1 MTNLDEDF
9 TNEEPTVLDRLVRPT
24 LGLLVII
31 DIVLG
36 GVAVFFPSVYM
47 RFIHPYAPPDTP
59 VYLLQ
64 RAGAVWL
71 GYLVV
76 QAIAFFWYI
85 DIPEWVL
92 VVGILRLIEV
102 PADALYVTVGS
113 GFGSFGRFG
122 LIVAPI
128 FNLIVGWMLV
138 RWYFRSGQLKA

>member
-1 MTNLDEDF
+1 MAKLAQDSVSYN
-9 TNEEPTVLDRLVRPT
+9 PTVLDRLVRPA
-24 LGLLVII
+24 LVLLVVI
-31 DIVLG
+31 DVVLG

-47 RFIHPYAPPDTP
+47 RFIHPYAAPDTP

-76 QAIAFFWYI
+76 QAIAVFWCI
-85 DIPEWVL
+85 DKPEWVL
-92 VVGILRLIEV
+92 VVGVLRLIEV
-102 PADALYVTVGS
+102 PADALYVSVGT

-138 RWYFRSGQLKA
+138 RWYFRSGQLES